1 MKPPALFAQ
10 KEPMKRV
17 KKKPINYKRRH
28 KRISGFEIFRRAVL
42 VIFCLFILGGLAT
55 ILVYKKFVKDLPD
68 LALLEQYRPPII
80 TRVYD
85 RNARIIGEL
94 FEERRIL
101 IPAEDMPAL
110 LKNAFMAIE
119 DKRFFQHHGVDYK
132 AIIAALVADIRGLEI
147 GRGASTISMQVAR
160 NFFLSRERT
169 LSRKIKEAILATRI
183 ERNFSKQ
190 EIFYLYL
197 NQIYLG
203 HGAYGVGAAA
213 EIYFGK
219 KVGALSIAEC
229 ALLAA
234 LPKAP
239 AHYDPYRN
247 PQDALERRNVVL
259 KEMLDQGMISS
270 SEYETAKS
278 QPIKLV
284 YHDEFKQKASEYF
297 VEYVRQYLMDQYG
310 EDAVYREGL
319 NVFTTADGDWNKA
332 AYKAMLD
339 GLRRQDRL
347 LGWRGPARHLEP
359 AEHDAYLKQA
369 ESEYSKAPDVG
380 DIVEAMVTGAPNT
393 EEAVAT
399 LKIGKFTARLPAKDA
414 KWIKKLNMEPFEEI
428 KGAPKP
434 RSKLEQ
440 GDIVKV
446 KVLSSDPDG
455 TLVVGIEQDPLVQGA
470 VITIDPFTGEILAMV
485 GGRDFEESEFNRA
498 MQARRQPGSAFK
510 PIVYTAAID
519 AGYTPATVIVDTPI
533 ILQGPNG
540 PWKPRNF
547 DGEFSGPRTVAS
559 ALQHSVNTISVRL
572 IKDIGVDM
580 VVNYARKMGI
590 TSPLNRDLSLG
601 LGTASITLYELV
613 RAYGVLATEGKLVP
627 PVAVRRV
634 YDRNGRMLENRVP
647 HIEGYP
653 AAPENMEGF
662 KTWCANGG
670 EPLWGETGL
679 AYRTAVAQTRGQD
692 VLSPDT
698 SYVMIS
704 MMLNVVEGGTGTN
717 ARIPGMEIAGKTGTT
732 SDFKDALFVG
742 FNSVCVTGV
751 WMGNDNYNLSLGR
764 GTTGGD
770 VAAPIWQNYMYRVL
784 QGHTVLPFPR
794 PEGTTIYYFDFIRGT
809 MPGPTQ
815 ENAGKAAFKPGT
827 QPAPYEPPPDQNPDL
842 FQNDYKPQDNP
853 PNEGGGEGTSP
864 KTPPVQPGPEEG
876 LQ

>member
-284 YHDEFKQKASEYF
+284 YHDEFKQ
-297 VEYVRQYLMDQYG
+297 
-310 EDAVYREGL
+310 
-319 NVFTTADGDWNKA
+319 
-332 AYKAMLD
+332 
-339 GLRRQDRL
+339 
-347 LGWRGPARHLEP
+347 
-359 AEHDAYLKQA
+359 
-369 ESEYSKAPDVG
+369 
-380 DIVEAMVTGAPNT
+380 
-393 EEAVAT
+393 
-399 LKIGKFTARLPAKDA
+399 
-414 KWIKKLNMEPFEEI
+414 
-428 KGAPKP
+428 
-434 RSKLEQ
+434 
-440 GDIVKV
+440 
-446 KVLSSDPDG
+446 
-455 TLVVGIEQDPLVQGA
+455 
-470 VITIDPFTGEILAMV
+470 
-485 GGRDFEESEFNRA
+485 
-498 MQARRQPGSAFK
+498 
-510 PIVYTAAID
+510 
-519 AGYTPATVIVDTPI
+519 
-533 ILQGPNG
+533 
-540 PWKPRNF
+540 
-547 DGEFSGPRTVAS
+547 
-559 ALQHSVNTISVRL
+559 
-572 IKDIGVDM
+572 
-580 VVNYARKMGI
+580 
-590 TSPLNRDLSLG
+590 
-601 LGTASITLYELV
+601 
-613 RAYGVLATEGKLVP
+613 
-627 PVAVRRV
+627 
-634 YDRNGRMLENRVP
+634 
-647 HIEGYP
+647 
-653 AAPENMEGF
+653 
-662 KTWCANGG
+662 
-670 EPLWGETGL
+670 
-679 AYRTAVAQTRGQD
+679 
-692 VLSPDT
+692 
-698 SYVMIS
+698 
-704 MMLNVVEGGTGTN
+704 
-717 ARIPGMEIAGKTGTT
+717 
-732 SDFKDALFVG
+732 
-742 FNSVCVTGV
+742 
-751 WMGNDNYNLSLGR
+751 
-764 GTTGGD
+764 
-770 VAAPIWQNYMYRVL
+770 
-784 QGHTVLPFPR
+784 
-794 PEGTTIYYFDFIRGT
+794 
-809 MPGPTQ
+809 
-815 ENAGKAAFKPGT
+815 
-827 QPAPYEPPPDQNPDL
+827 
-842 FQNDYKPQDNP
+842 
-853 PNEGGGEGTSP
+853 
-864 KTPPVQPGPEEG
+864 
-876 LQ
+876 